1 LESKIYKE
9 FQILNKKNNLNWDME
24 LNGEFSK
31 VETEMAEKQFLN
43 VQHLLPSLKCKYN
56 FLEIACNPRHN
67 C

>member
-1 LESKIYKE
+1 
-9 FQILNKKNNLNWDME
+9 ME